1 MEGSQLCLQSVW
13 KVCSS
18 LHLRLNY
25 FTTLEYHTR
34 LFTGMAGGVAHTDS
48 RRLKNVGLVNGAVF
62 APVSVFA
69 PSTLIRVVF

>member
-1 MEGSQLCLQSVW
+1 
-13 KVCSS
+13 
-18 LHLRLNY
+18 
-25 FTTLEYHTR
+25 
-34 LFTGMAGGVAHTDS
+34 MAGGVAHTDS